1 LLTVLFALTFY
12 INQGMNMKRFLLTLV
27 CCSPLVFSSPSSFS
41 LVLTGPSGEQALS
54 YEQYGPITSIET
66 LWGISTKFRP
76 DNSVSI
82 QQTMVAVYK
91 LNPYAFYQGN
101 INKLI
106 PESLI
111 SVPSLEFIKG
121 QTNKEAAALIAK
133 YSPPQ
138 KTPLTKSKIKSQPAV
153 EPTVTIPQEP
163 ITKNNQAEV
172 DQLNADN
179 LAGKKELIVAEN
191 RSAALQNELNIVN
204 EQFLV
209 ATETNQSLKLKLQ
222 PLQDELSALKS
233 ESDASLLINQQ
244 LQETIDDYRAQLDAV
259 EARPFSGGGLLN
271 ELLRLITS
279 SLTNLLI
286 TIFSPLLLLV
296 AVFVVITRIRS
307 KRLFAE
313 QEKELAES
321 TAILMEQAGQ
331 FDALLTDDNSQELE
345 EELDFTD
352 DAELDSVD
360 ADQQPPKARDN
371 DEAITLED
379 EIESIDLSD
388 SADNDF
394 DVVDLTDEDDSQT
407 TEDDPFGIGALVAQE
422 DLISSTDLDDTESQT
437 DEDDPFGI
445 GALVEEGDISLT
457 ENKPQAISEAEQADL
472 DLAAEWESQLAA
484 EEEVKQ
490 NDVVEKEES
499 NEDSTAASFD
509 IDAFIDETEN
519 SLPADDELATDEVEE
534 TPDSDLT
541 APEAAYVE
549 QIKAD
554 DLSGSAATED
564 ALSEF
569 EIADSDEVIS
579 GGANESEPVTDDT
592 DQAVV
597 ELDENQP
604 FDASALDN
612 LTEDQVANEP
622 ASEDIND
629 SFAKQLSDVAFNE
642 DAPLPKV
649 DSKQKNDFIAIETLL
664 EDSDDVSKNEPYAEL
679 DLDLDFDDFPDVVNA
694 GEEVDIDDDD
704 IGTQLDLARA
714 YLEIDDKVGAKEILL
729 SIIDISN
736 GEQRS
741 EIDKLLIRLK

>member
-1 LLTVLFALTFY
+1 
-12 INQGMNMKRFLLTLV
+12 MKRFLLTLV

-541 APEAAYVE
+541 ASEAAYVE

-554 DLSGSAATED
+554 DLSGPTATED

-679 DLDLDFDDFPDVVNA
+679 DLDFDDFPDVVNA